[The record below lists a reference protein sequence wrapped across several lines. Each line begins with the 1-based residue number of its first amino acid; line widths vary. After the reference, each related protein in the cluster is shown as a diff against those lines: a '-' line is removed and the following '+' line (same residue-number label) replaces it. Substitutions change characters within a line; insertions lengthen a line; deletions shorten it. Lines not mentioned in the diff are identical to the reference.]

1 MAGLFGNKSP
11 AGNPGARGGAR
22 KDASQRR
29 GQAAEPGGELS
40 RIDFSTGEVSLAL
53 ADCADLV
60 EVHEVGSGI
69 GAIFEEV
76 AILYANGNA
85 REAEALL
92 NAVLAD
98 ESASAGEG
106 LWMMLLDLYQLT
118 GQRERFEARVLD
130 YATRFERSPPPWV
143 DLSASLPRRKSDVVP
158 LINLTGNLTGQA
170 EAQFKQMFVIG
181 QKSGAIRID
190 LKRLRAVDETGC
202 GLLLDVV
209 AGLTRERARLYLLNC
224 EGLITLVE
232 SQIEVGVAQCRPFW
246 LLMLELLQHT
256 GEHERFEQL
265 ALDYAINFEE
275 SPPSWEDKPRPTAAI
290 AAASQT
296 SARSDDCCLEGELV
310 GAGNESIRRVAAL
323 GAERPSIEIDCGQL
337 RRMDFVCAGTL
348 FNIVSSLSTQ
358 GKRVSLVNVN
368 AMVGA
373 LLRVMSVDQ
382 VAQVSLRR

>member
-11 AGNPGARGGAR
+11 AGKPGARDGAR
-22 KDASQRR
+22 KDAPPRR

-40 RIDFSTGEVSLAL
+40 RIDFSTGEFSLAL

-60 EVHEVGSGI
+60 EVQEVGTGL

-98 ESASAGEG
+98 ESAAAGEG

-118 GQRERFEARVLD
+118 GQRERFESRVLD

-143 DLSASLPRRKSDVVP
+143 DLSASPPRRKSDVVP
-158 LINLTGNLTGQA
+158 LINLTGNLNGQA
-170 EAQFKQMFVIG
+170 EAQFKQMLVIG

-190 LKRLRAVDETGC
+190 LKRLRTVDETGC
-202 GLLLDVV
+202 CLLLDVV
-209 AGLTRERARLYLLNC
+209 AGLARERARLYLLNC

-232 SQIEVGVAQCRPFW
+232 SQIEVGVAQRRPFW

-256 GEHERFEQL
+256 GAHERFEQL
-265 ALDYAINFEE
+265 ALDYAITFEE

-290 AAASQT
+290 AATNQT
-296 SARSDDCCLEGELV
+296 SVRSDDCCLEGELV
-310 GAGNESIRRVAAL
+310 GAGNESIRRLAAL
-323 GAERPSIEIDCGQL
+323 GAERQSIEIDCGQL

-348 FNIVSSLSTQ
+348 FNIVSSLCAQ
-358 GKRVSLVNVN
+358 GKRVSLINVN